1 MPEVSRASMETTG
14 NDWKHLGAANRER
27 IEDALVG
34 QKREALAHAVHV
46 SAPQLSKL
54 LNGEI
59 ARFCDLCGLLGL
71 QIVPVDYVRAIERV
85 LKERL

>member
-1 MPEVSRASMETTG
+1 MPEVSRMAMETTG
-14 NDWKHLGAANRER
+14 NDWKRLGTANRER

-46 SAPQLSKL
+46 SPGQLSKL
-54 LNGEI
+54 LNGEL
-59 ARFCDLCGLLGL
+59 ARFADLCAVLGL
-71 QIVPVDYVRAIERV
+71 QVVPVDYVAAIERV